1 MLGMQRVRLTPEPS
15 IDERLAAI
23 RLKKQA
29 LAQAALSADKDALQQ
44 LEKLDAE
51 AARLQ
56 RDLELTALAAE
67 EAKKQAAEQ
76 AAREAR
82 EEREQREA
90 AATKLSSEVLYLD
103 DRIDGLL
110 EQLARALSDR
120 RETIRS
126 LAATKVVSN
135 FATNRMQ
142 QRFSPTAAADFFGLR
157 PFISIEPI
165 LPAHRRSL
173 SASDGWLAKKPLTAA
188 TDTNDSAD
196 DDEAEQQRTNG
207 ASNV

>member
-82 EEREQREA
+82 EEREQREE

-126 LAATKVVSN
+126 LAATKVVS
-135 FATNRMQ
+135 
-142 QRFSPTAAADFFGLR
+142 
-157 PFISIEPI
+157 
-165 LPAHRRSL
+165 
-173 SASDGWLAKKPLTAA
+173 
-188 TDTNDSAD
+188 
-196 DDEAEQQRTNG
+196 
-207 ASNV
+207 